1 MQAPDVDTITVG
13 VDGSEPSLRAF
24 EWALEEAKRSGR
36 ALDIVHVWH
45 SGDREDRR
53 ATKPPAGLG
62 PRDAGFN
69 MLRRMVNK
77 AHYYGVQ
84 ATFHL
89 VEGEVPLALIEAADN
104 AALLVVGTHDRTPL
118 AAEMLGSVSQ
128 TCIQEARC
136 PVVVVP
142 AAGAGHRASSM
153 AS

>member
-1 MQAPDVDTITVG
+1 MKAPGVDVIAVG

-24 EWALEEAKRSGR
+24 EWALEEAKRSVR

-45 SGDREDRR
+45 TGDRG
-53 ATKPPAGLG
+53 ACGLLNAPAPLG

-89 VEGEVPLALIEAADN
+89 IEGEVPGKLVEAADN
-104 AALLVVGTHDRTPL
+104 AVLLVVGTHDRTPL

-128 TCIQEARC
+128 TCMRESHC

-142 AAGAGHRASSM
+142 AAGAGRRTSSM